1 MSFVSYCSMRNEFGN
16 EKRIC
21 RVSFSICYRWDS
33 DWRGE
38 CMRIK
43 RKGKRSGRIYYT
55 TTATR

>member
-16 EKRIC
+16 EKRIR

-38 CMRIK
+38 CLRIK
-43 RKGKRSGRIYYT
+43 RESKGGGRVYHTII
-55 TTATR
+55 ARR